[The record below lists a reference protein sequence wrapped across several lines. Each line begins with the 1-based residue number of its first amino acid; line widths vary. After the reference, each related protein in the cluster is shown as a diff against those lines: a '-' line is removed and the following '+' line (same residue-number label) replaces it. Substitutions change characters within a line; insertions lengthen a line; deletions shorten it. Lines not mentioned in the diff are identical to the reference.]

1 MTVTG
6 ARSSKGGLLP
16 RMNAG
21 AVWSVGNG
29 LGLDLGAGL
38 VETILGIGEEDQ
50 PEYWP
55 AVLTRRQGGVGS
67 QRVGDRP

>member
-1 MTVTG
+1 
-6 ARSSKGGLLP
+6 
-16 RMNAG
+16 MNAG

-38 VETILGIGEEDQ
+38 VETMLGIGEEDQ